1 MNSNR
6 KIVHIDMD
14 AFFASVEQLD
24 NPALRGKPVIVG
36 GRPDSRGVVA
46 ACSYEARKFGVR
58 SAMSSARAAR
68 LCPQAVFTQPRMSR
82 YREISGI
89 IMEIFSEYTVL
100 VEQLSVD
107 EAFLD
112 LTTNTLNEP
121 SATLLAESIRQR
133 IFQRTGLTASAGVS
147 CNKFVAKVATDFNKP
162 NGITVIP
169 PSQVLDF
176 LAVLPIGRFYGVG
189 AATEKKM
196 ERIGV
201 KTGGD
206 LRKFSLEELTFH
218 FGKSGR
224 YFFGICRGQD
234 PRPVKSSYTRKS
246 IGNETTFSEDIL
258 DTGLILTI
266 LKELADSV
274 AAGLIKRGTGGYTLT
289 LKVRYDDFTTITRS
303 ATFISP
309 IFTAGDI
316 MFCLPRL
323 LESTEAGHRKIRLLG
338 VTVSHLF
345 FTDSKPVQLR
355 LPFPI
360 DFSCRH
366 KW

>member
-24 NPALRGKPVIVG
+24 NPSLKGKPVIVG

-58 SAMSSARAAR
+58 SAMSAAKAAR
-68 LCPQAVFTQPRMSR
+68 LCPQAVFTRPRMSR
-82 YREISGI
+82 YQEISGI
-89 IMEIFSEYTVL
+89 IMEIFSQYTDL

-107 EAFLD
+107 EAYLD

-121 SATLLAESIRQR
+121 SASLMAERIRRR
-133 IFQRTGLTASAGVS
+133 IYDRTGLTASAGVS
-147 CNKFVAKVATDFNKP
+147 CNKFLAKVATDINKP
-162 NGITVIP
+162 NGITIIA

-176 LAVLPIGRFYGVG
+176 LAALPIGRFYGVG

-201 KTGGD
+201 KNGGD
-206 LRKFSLEELTFH
+206 LKKFSLEELTFH

-224 YFFGICRGQD
+224 YFFDICRGQD

-258 DTGLILTI
+258 DTGLIVTV
-266 LKELADSV
+266 LKELAESV
-274 AAGLIKRGTGGYTLT
+274 AKSLLKRNTGGYTLT

-309 IFTAGDI
+309 IFTAEDI

-323 LESTEAGHRKIRLLG
+323 LASTEAGRRKVRLLG
-338 VTVSHLF
+338 VTVSGLF
-345 FTDSKPVQLR
+345 FKDSTPVQLR

-360 DFSCRH
+360 DFSAGS